1 MLEKI
6 PFIVLITLIPYQA
19 WRIFKAK
26 DYKRRVLDILIG
38 GVIGFICAT
47 SWPIYLS
54 TWLSFSGISLLFSG
68 VLAFD
73 AHKNKNSIYYFT
85 SIILFIISIIFF
97 LLYFF
102 DITFGK

>member
-6 PFIVLITLIPYQA
+6 PFLVLITLTPYQI
-19 WRIFKAK
+19 WRIVKAK

-38 GVIGFICAT
+38 GVIGLMCAT
-47 SWPIYLS
+47 SWPIYLN

-73 AHKNKNSIYYFT
+73 AHRNKNFIYYFT
-85 SIILFIISIIFF
+85 SIILFIISIAFF
-97 LLYFF
+97 SLYFF
-102 DITFGK
+102 SF